1 MLRILRIS
9 EDYFSV
15 TLAPTSSSLALIA
28 SASSLEACSFRTL
41 GALSTASL
49 ASFRPRPVTSRTTLI
64 TLIFSEPTSVSST
77 SNSVFS
83 AAASPAAG
91 PATTA
96 TPAGCGYA
104 EFFFCCFYQI
114 IQFQYCQ
121 FFYCCDDF
129 FDCQFCH
136 CKAPPIIFMVYFF
149 KFSLFCKSLCLCTS
163 SLLMRF
169 SF

>member
-96 TPAGCGYA
+96 TPAAADTPNSSSAAFTRSFSSSNVSYFTDA
-104 EFFFCCFYQI
+104 MI
-114 IQFQYCQ
+114 SSIV
-121 FFYCCDDF
+121 
-129 FDCQFCH
+129 
-136 CKAPPIIFMVYFF
+136 IFAIV
-149 KFSLFCKSLCLCTS
+149 KHL
-163 SLLMRF
+163 R
-169 SF
+169 

>member
-96 TPAGCGYA
+96 TPAAADTPNSSSAAFTRSFSSSTVSSYA
-104 EFFFCCFYQI
+104 L
-114 IQFQYCQ
+114 
-121 FFYCCDDF
+121 
-129 FDCQFCH
+129 
-136 CKAPPIIFMVYFF
+136 KAPTMPT
-149 KFSLFCKSLCLCTS
+149 CTPTCS
-163 SLLMRF
+163 VL
-169 SF
+169 

>member
-96 TPAGCGYA
+96 TPAA
-104 EFFFCCFYQI
+104 ADTPNSSSAAFTRS
-114 IQFQYCQ
+114 
-121 FFYCCDDF
+121 
-129 FDCQFCH
+129 
-136 CKAPPIIFMVYFF
+136 
-149 KFSLFCKSLCLCTS
+149 FSS
-163 SLLMRF
+163 STVS
-169 SF
+169 SFTAAMISSIVSFAIVKHLRK